1 MHSLTQING
10 HSAPFRSISEAAVG
24 RTFST
29 QTFLQTPLRN
39 RLSEGLIQQTLFVK
53 FNFFTFGD
61 KALLPE
67 IKQRVKRARYDA
79 APPEQE
85 EEEGSAEAALQEF
98 MVEEPPDVLDDSDPE
113 DVVEVEAEEGTE
125 ND

>member
-1 MHSLTQING
+1 M
-10 HSAPFRSISEAAVG
+10 
-24 RTFST
+24 
-29 QTFLQTPLRN
+29 
-39 RLSEGLIQQTLFVK
+39 
-53 FNFFTFGD
+53 
-61 KALLPE
+61 
-67 IKQRVKRARYDA
+67 
-79 APPEQE
+79 PPEQE